1 MSVWPSGPELP
12 PPAPAAAPAPAPR
25 CASWPRP
32 LAWLV
37 LQGLLL
43 CLAVLSVLGNGL
55 ALLLYPLLPAAT
67 GRRVGRQLIARAY
80 ALYWRLTNASGLVQV
95 HAQVLDS
102 LRDEP
107 GLVVVANHPS
117 LLDAMVLVAHL
128 PRGACI
134 MKASL
139 LRNPLLGPCALLA
152 RYIRNDSAWGMV
164 RRAVRDLRNGGQL
177 LLFPEGT
184 RTLRPPVNSFHGSF
198 TLIAKRAQAPI
209 QAVFI
214 DTDSPYLGKGW
225 PLWKL
230 PSQPIR
236 FDVRLGRRFAPAQD
250 HDALRREIEAYFA
263 ANVRLGPLVG
273 QRSERRRDEDTV

>member
-1 MSVWPSGPELP
+1 MRACPSGPERP
-12 PPAPAAAPAPAPR
+12 PSSR
-25 CASWPRP
+25 WPRP
-32 LAWLV
+32 LAWLL

-43 CLAVLSVLGNGL
+43 CLLLLSVLWNGL
-55 ALLLYPLLPAAT
+55 ALLLYPLLPPAT
-67 GRRVGRQLIARAY
+67 GQRLGRRAISLGY
-80 ALYWRLTNASGLVQV
+80 ALFWRLTSASGLLQVQ
-95 HAQVLDS
+95 AQALDS

-117 LLDAMVLVAHL
+117 LLDAMMLAAHL

-139 LRNPLLGPCALLA
+139 MRNPMLGPGALLA
-152 RYIRNDSAWGMV
+152 RYIRNDSAWGMI
-164 RRAVRDLRNGGQL
+164 RRAVQDLRNGGQL

-184 RTLRPPVNSFHGSF
+184 RTQRPPVNPFHGSF
-198 TLIAKRAQAPI
+198 TLIAHRAKAPI

-230 PSQPIR
+230 PPLPIR
-236 FDVRLGRRFAPAQD
+236 FDVRMGRRFAPSADHQAQ
-250 HDALRREIEAYFA
+250 RQEIEAYFA
-263 ANVRLGPLVG
+263 AGVHLGPLVG
-273 QRSERRRDEDTV
+273 QGPE